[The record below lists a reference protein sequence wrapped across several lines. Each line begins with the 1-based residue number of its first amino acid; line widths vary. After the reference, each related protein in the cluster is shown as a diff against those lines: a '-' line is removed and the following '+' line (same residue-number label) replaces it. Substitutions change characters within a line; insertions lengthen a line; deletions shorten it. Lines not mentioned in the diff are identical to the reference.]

1 MYCDQKI
8 DTTDYII
15 SLHNI
20 ITTYTMV
27 KNTSGGTKTKGLARK
42 HQGGAGGG
50 GGGGALRLP
59 KNELE
64 QLVVVTKMLGNGMC
78 EVFNNDDQR
87 FIAHIRN
94 KFKGRNR
101 RSNDILVNSFILI
114 GLREWEKPALNAD
127 VMFVYD
133 VNDYHAFHSIP
144 NLHSHKLFAR
154 ANGGSGDDHHQQPDP
169 FHHTDSIDFV
179 HSLNLHSLTNSCT
192 NSLHLDDS

>member
-1 MYCDQKI
+1 
-8 DTTDYII
+8 
-15 SLHNI
+15 
-20 ITTYTMV
+20 MV

-101 RSNDILVNSFILI
+101 RSNDISVNSFILI
-114 GLREWEKPALNAD
+114 GLREWEKPAKNAD

-154 ANGGSGDDHHQQPDP
+154 ANGDQHDLYNT
-169 FHHTDSIDFV
+169 TDLDFDIHLPTPTTPTHNNNNNNNNNHFNID
-179 HSLNLHSLTNSCT
+179 SS
-192 NSLHLDDS
+192 LDDI

>member
-1 MYCDQKI
+1 MSI
-8 DTTDYII
+8 
-15 SLHNI
+15 NI
-20 ITTYTMV
+20 IKPTMV

-42 HQGGAGGG
+42 HQGGGGG

-101 RSNDILVNSFILI
+101 RSNDISVNSFILV

-154 ANGGSGDDHHQQPDP
+154 VNGDQHDLYNNSPDLDFQLP
-169 FHHTDSIDFV
+169 PSISNDFTI
-179 HSLNLHSLTNSCT
+179 HSS
-192 NSLHLDDS
+192 LDDI

>member
-1 MYCDQKI
+1 
-8 DTTDYII
+8 
-15 SLHNI
+15 
-20 ITTYTMV
+20 MV

-42 HQGGAGGG
+42 HQGGGAGGG

-101 RSNDILVNSFILI
+101 RSNDISVNSFILI

-133 VNDYHAFHSIP
+133 INDYHAFHSIP

-154 ANGGSGDDHHQQPDP
+154 VNGDQHDLYQNLSTDQLLD
-169 FHHTDSIDFV
+169 FHLTTHTTTPTPTPSNHFTIDS
-179 HSLNLHSLTNSCT
+179 S
-192 NSLHLDDS
+192 LDDI

>member
-1 MYCDQKI
+1 
-8 DTTDYII
+8 
-15 SLHNI
+15 
-20 ITTYTMV
+20 MV

-42 HQGGAGGG
+42 HQGGGAGGG

-101 RSNDILVNSFILI
+101 RSNDISVNSFILI

-154 ANGGSGDDHHQQPDP
+154 VNGDQLDLYNNLSTENLDLDFHLTTTTTTTTTTLANV
-169 FHHTDSIDFV
+169 FSIDID
-179 HSLNLHSLTNSCT
+179 S
-192 NSLHLDDS
+192 LDDI

>member
-1 MYCDQKI
+1 
-8 DTTDYII
+8 
-15 SLHNI
+15 
-20 ITTYTMV
+20 MV

-101 RSNDILVNSFILI
+101 RSNDISVNSFILI

-154 ANGGSGDDHHQQPDP
+154 VNGDQLDLYNNLSTDHHLD
-169 FHHTDSIDFV
+169 FHLTTTTTTTTTTTLANVFSIDID
-179 HSLNLHSLTNSCT
+179 S
-192 NSLHLDDS
+192 LDDI

>member
-1 MYCDQKI
+1 
-8 DTTDYII
+8 
-15 SLHNI
+15 
-20 ITTYTMV
+20 MV

-78 EVFNNDDQR
+78 EVFNNDDKR

-101 RSNDILVNSFILI
+101 RSNDISVNSFILI

-154 ANGGSGDDHHQQPDP
+154 VNGDENDLYNNSSQNDLDDHFTSSLPTND
-169 FHHTDSIDFV
+169 FTIDS
-179 HSLNLHSLTNSCT
+179 S
-192 NSLHLDDS
+192 LDDI

>member
-1 MYCDQKI
+1 
-8 DTTDYII
+8 
-15 SLHNI
+15 
-20 ITTYTMV
+20 MV

-78 EVFNNDDQR
+78 EVFNNDDVR

-101 RSNDILVNSFILI
+101 RSNDISVNSFILI
-114 GLREWEKPALNAD
+114 GLREWEKPAKNAD

-133 VNDYHAFHSIP
+133 VNDYHALHSIP

-154 ANGGSGDDHHQQPDP
+154 VNGDQHDLYNSTDENNLD
-169 FHHTDSIDFV
+169 FHLPTSTTTHTNHFTIDS
-179 HSLNLHSLTNSCT
+179 S
-192 NSLHLDDS
+192 LDDI

>member
-1 MYCDQKI
+1 
-8 DTTDYII
+8 
-15 SLHNI
+15 
-20 ITTYTMV
+20 MV

-42 HQGGAGGG
+42 HQGGAGG

-101 RSNDILVNSFILI
+101 RSNDISVNSFILI

-133 VNDYHAFHSIP
+133 LNDYHAFHSIP

-154 ANGGSGDDHHQQPDP
+154 VNGDEHDLYNNHSTDQLQHHDHDHD
-169 FHHTDSIDFV
+169 HALLLHTYPT
-179 HSLNLHSLTNSCT
+179 NTNSI
-192 NSLHLDDS
+192 SFDHAIDDI

>member
-1 MYCDQKI
+1 
-8 DTTDYII
+8 
-15 SLHNI
+15 
-20 ITTYTMV
+20 MV

-42 HQGGAGGG
+42 HQGGGAGGGG

-101 RSNDILVNSFILI
+101 RSNDISVNSFILI
-114 GLREWEKPALNAD
+114 GLREWEKPAKNAD
-127 VMFVYD
+127 VIFVYD
-133 VNDYHAFHSIP
+133 LNDYHAFHSIP

-154 ANGGSGDDHHQQPDP
+154 VNGLEHDPQHHLFNHYNDTDTDHDSLFVLTLPNTLPLPD
-169 FHHTDSIDFV
+169 S
-179 HSLNLHSLTNSCT
+179 NS
-192 NSLHLDDS
+192 NSNHNHNLDDI

>member
-1 MYCDQKI
+1 
-8 DTTDYII
+8 
-15 SLHNI
+15 
-20 ITTYTMV
+20 MV

-42 HQGGAGGG
+42 HQGGGGG

-101 RSNDILVNSFILI
+101 RSNDISVNSFILI
-114 GLREWEKPALNAD
+114 GLREWEKPAKNAD
-127 VMFVYD
+127 VIFVYD
-133 VNDYHAFHSIP
+133 LNDYHAFHSIP
-144 NLHSHKLFAR
+144 NLLSHKLFAR
-154 ANGGSGDDHHQQPDP
+154 VNNGHDDNDP
-169 FHHTDSIDFV
+169 FYHNDTLFILPTNNTLTTPNYNHNSISF
-179 HSLNLHSLTNSCT
+179 
-192 NSLHLDDS
+192 DDI

>member
-1 MYCDQKI
+1 
-8 DTTDYII
+8 
-15 SLHNI
+15 
-20 ITTYTMV
+20 MV

-42 HQGGAGGG
+42 HQGGAGGGG

-101 RSNDILVNSFILI
+101 RSNDISVNSFILI
-114 GLREWEKPALNAD
+114 GLREWEKPAKNAD
-127 VMFVYD
+127 VIFVYD
-133 VNDYHAFHSIP
+133 LNDYHAFHSIP

-154 ANGGSGDDHHQQPDP
+154 ANGGDSGSGDHHQQHDLFNHNNVIHPLL
-169 FHHTDSIDFV
+169 HHHHDHDHDSLFQ
-179 HSLNLHSLTNSCT
+179 LTLPNTNNTNNTNTNSYL
-192 NSLHLDDS
+192 LHDI

>member
-1 MYCDQKI
+1 MTI
-8 DTTDYII
+8 
-15 SLHNI
+15 NI
-20 ITTYTMV
+20 IKLTMV

-42 HQGGAGGG
+42 HQGGAGGAGAGGGG

-78 EVFNNDDQR
+78 EAFNNDDVR

-101 RSNDILVNSFILI
+101 RSNDISVNSFILI
-114 GLREWEKPALNAD
+114 GLREWEKPAKNAD
-127 VMFVYD
+127 VLFVYD

-144 NLHSHKLFAR
+144 NLLSHKLFAR
-154 ANGGSGDDHHQQPDP
+154 VNGDGDG
-169 FHHTDSIDFV
+169 DSDGPHLYNHNSHNLIDF
-179 HSLNLHSLTNSCT
+179 HLPTPTHTSTHTIDLDHD
-192 NSLHLDDS
+192 LDDI

>member
-1 MYCDQKI
+1 
-8 DTTDYII
+8 
-15 SLHNI
+15 
-20 ITTYTMV
+20 MV

-64 QLVVVTKMLGNGMC
+64 QLVVVSKMLGNGMC

-101 RSNDILVNSFILI
+101 RSNDISVNSFILV

-133 VNDYHAFHSIP
+133 INDYHAFHSIP

-154 ANGGSGDDHHQQPDP
+154 VNGGQPDLYNNDHHEL
-169 FHHTDSIDFV
+169 DF
-179 HSLNLHSLTNSCT
+179 SFPTTNST
-192 NSLHLDDS
+192 NHHNHNNSLPSNSFDLDDI

>member
-1 MYCDQKI
+1 
-8 DTTDYII
+8 
-15 SLHNI
+15 
-20 ITTYTMV
+20 MV

-101 RSNDILVNSFILI
+101 RSNDISVNSFILI

-133 VNDYHAFHSIP
+133 LNDYHAFHSIP

-154 ANGGSGDDHHQQPDP
+154 VNGDQLDLYNNLS
-169 FHHTDSIDFV
+169 TDE
-179 HSLNLHSLTNSCT
+179 
-192 NSLHLDDS
+192 HLDFGLITTPSPTILSNSFTIHNDIDDI

>member
-1 MYCDQKI
+1 
-8 DTTDYII
+8 
-15 SLHNI
+15 
-20 ITTYTMV
+20 MV

-42 HQGGAGGG
+42 HQGGGAGGG

-101 RSNDILVNSFILI
+101 RSNDISVNSFILI

-133 VNDYHAFHSIP
+133 LNDYQAFHSIP

-154 ANGGSGDDHHQQPDP
+154 ANGPDHDQHHDP
-169 FHHTDSIDFV
+169 FHNTDSIDFV
-179 HSLNLHSLTNSCT
+179 HSLNLHSLTNSFT
-192 NSLHLDDS
+192 NSLHLDDI

>member
-1 MYCDQKI
+1 
-8 DTTDYII
+8 
-15 SLHNI
+15 
-20 ITTYTMV
+20 MV

-42 HQGGAGGG
+42 HQGGG

-101 RSNDILVNSFILI
+101 RSNDISVNSFILI

-154 ANGGSGDDHHQQPDP
+154 VNGQEHDLYNNSSTDHLSYPP
-169 FHHTDSIDFV
+169 TYLPTHHTLPNLNEHINDIN
-179 HSLNLHSLTNSCT
+179 LNL
-192 NSLHLDDS
+192 LDDI

>member
-1 MYCDQKI
+1 
-8 DTTDYII
+8 
-15 SLHNI
+15 
-20 ITTYTMV
+20 MV

-42 HQGGAGGG
+42 HQGGGAGGG

-154 ANGGSGDDHHQQPDP
+154 ANGGSGDDHHQQHDL
-169 FHHTDSIDFV
+169 FNHSTDLLD
-179 HSLNLHSLTNSCT
+179 LNLNNLNQNNLNLNTSLPSFTTNYD
-192 NSLHLDDS
+192 LDDI

>member
-1 MYCDQKI
+1 
-8 DTTDYII
+8 
-15 SLHNI
+15 
-20 ITTYTMV
+20 MV

-42 HQGGAGGG
+42 HQGGAG

-101 RSNDILVNSFILI
+101 RSNDISVNSFILI

-154 ANGGSGDDHHQQPDP
+154 VNGDEHDLYNNSSPDE
-169 FHHTDSIDFV
+169 
-179 HSLNLHSLTNSCT
+179 
-192 NSLHLDDS
+192 HLDFSLPTPTNDFTIDSSLDDI